1 MNTTPNNERR
11 RTQWTKEMVD
21 KLASD
26 ITEMRNSAIK
36 LRDSV
41 IKQGDSVLEVPDSI
55 DGMKFKAQELL
66 EIAAQQE
73 QENEARKAESAESIC
88 KSDEWLEESNRRF
101 YTLLEEVRSYRRD
114 RNHGESQQ

>member
-1 MNTTPNNERR
+1 MTETPNNKSRKTE
-11 RTQWTKEMVD
+11 WTKEKSE

-26 ITEMRNSAIK
+26 ITKLKNSAIK

-41 IKQGDSVLEVPDSI
+41 IKQPDIVLEVPDSI
-55 DGMKFKAQELL
+55 DGMRFKSQELL

-73 QENEARKAESAESIC
+73 QENEARKAEIAEANR

-114 RNHGESQQ
+114 RIDGESQ